1 MIINNESYD
10 RVQNALEEVFCCC
23 ETEDTYTDWDDI
35 ASEAIAAEL
44 EYLDADQLA
53 MTVEAFKEYIAET
66 AETDENLALGIRS
79 ALVIFSQETIDYLD
93 DDSDYCN
100 ALRKAV
106 ASLKG
111 MNV

>member
-1 MIINNESYD
+1 MIINDESYE
-10 RVQNALEEVFCCC
+10 RVQNAVEEVYSCC
-23 ETEDTYTDWDDI
+23 EIEDPYTDWEDI
-35 ASEAIAAEL
+35 ASEAIAAVL
-44 EYLDADQLA
+44 EYLDAEQLE
-53 MTVEAFKEYIAET
+53 MTIEAFKDYIIET
-66 AETDENLALGIRS
+66 ADSDENLALGIRS

-100 ALRKAV
+100 ELRKAV